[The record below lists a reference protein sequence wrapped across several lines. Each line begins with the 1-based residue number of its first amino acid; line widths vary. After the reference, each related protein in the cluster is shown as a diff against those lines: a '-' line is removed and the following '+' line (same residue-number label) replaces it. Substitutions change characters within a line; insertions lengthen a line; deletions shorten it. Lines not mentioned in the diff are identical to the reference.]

1 MSGALISERMRAA
14 VGSPLASGQP
24 FAVEKGSIRDL
35 AEAINHL
42 HPLYVD
48 EAYAQSTGHGSVL
61 APPTYPSYNLALGAP
76 LEVLT
81 FEFPVGSIL
90 HGSDDWEFLGD
101 IHAGDMLTPQGK
113 LLDLYEKQG
122 KRGGMLFI
130 VSEIT
135 YTNQRGEVVAIYR
148 PTEVVIALP
157 TA

>member
-1 MSGALISERMRAA
+1 MPESLISEQMRAA
-14 VGSPLASGQP
+14 IGSPLASGQP

-42 HPLYVD
+42 NPLYVD
-48 EAYAQSTGHGSVL
+48 EAYAQSRGHAGVL

-76 LEVLT
+76 LEVLK
-81 FEFPVGSIL
+81 FEFPVASIL
-90 HGSDDWEFLGD
+90 HGSDDWEFLWD
-101 IHAGDMLTPQGK
+101 IHAGDVLTPRGK

-157 TA
+157 KA